1 MKKSQSQISRTISRV
16 AIVITIIIAL
26 CLPASFFALS
36 YQYQIGAMQTEADF
50 NATLTTQYITLNP
63 EMWRFQEHR
72 LRALLEKDFTQS
84 DLPEHRS
91 IIDATGQI
99 VVSMYSQLDTPV
111 LSTRAPL
118 FDTGNTVGYFKV
130 SRSLRPLLLE
140 TGVVGFLALTLAA
153 MLLTI
158 FKLLPMRA
166 LSLALNNQRQSEE
179 LFSKAFHVSP
189 DPFIIYRMRDGRI
202 INVNHS
208 FTRLSGYSQ
217 EEVIGTA
224 LDDLHLW
231 ATSDDNQAAKELL
244 VLRQVVSNHELSL
257 LTKTGERRDMLLSSE
272 MAEIGDE
279 ICLLM
284 VARDVSEQKR
294 SEQRLSY
301 LANYDHLTGLPN
313 RVLFRDRLTSAM
325 QRAHRAE
332 HLVALLYLD
341 LDRFK
346 QVNDSLGH
354 QMGDELLRQVTVR
367 LQQCMRSSD
376 TLAPTSLDE
385 DYDATV
391 ARLGGDEFTIV
402 LEDIKH
408 IDEISRVAQRI
419 LTSLSSPFNLEGH
432 SVFIGASIGITVYP
446 FDDLN
451 LDNLIRNADIAMYR
465 AKALGRNNF
474 QFYTDDLNTNAEER
488 LLLETEL
495 RQALERHE
503 FELFYQAKMDLHTQ
517 HIDGVEALIRWNSPR
532 LGLVAPDNFIPFL
545 EDTGLIVPVG
555 AWVLHTACAQAAA
568 WARQGLLLNMAVNLS
583 ARQFRDN
590 SLTQIIETALRE
602 TGFPAN
608 RLELEVTEG
617 MLMEDSASS
626 QATLSA
632 IKQMGIH
639 ISVDDF
645 GTGYS
650 SLAYLK
656 RFPIDT
662 LKIDRSFVHDLGIN
676 PDDTAIVKAVIALAH
691 SLRLNVVAEG
701 VETLEQLVFLRTEDC
716 EQAQGYHINRPMPVA
731 AFETWLS
738 QYQTETAASRAP
750 EQNGATTCISAP

>member
-1 MKKSQSQISRTISRV
+1 MVNQQQDHLHRTISRV
-16 AIVITIIIAL
+16 AIVIAAVVAC
-26 CLPASFFALS
+26 CLPAGYFALS
-36 YQYQIGAMQTEADF
+36 YQYQTGTMQSEAEF
-50 NATLTTQYITLNP
+50 NATLTTQYIALNP
-63 EMWRFQEHR
+63 EMWQFQVLR
-72 LRALLEKDFTQS
+72 LKALIETDHTERL
-84 DLPEHRS
+84 LPEKRRILS
-91 IIDATGQI
+91 LNNQVIAETLVPLDKPIITART
-99 VVSMYSQLDTPV
+99 
-111 LSTRAPL
+111 PL
-118 FDTGNTVGYFKV
+118 FDAGKTVGYFEV
-130 SRSLRPLLLE
+130 SRSLRPLLLK
-140 TGVVGFLALTLAA
+140 TISVALLALGLAIA
-153 MLLTI
+153 VFAVLKI
-158 FKLLPMRA
+158 LPMRA
-166 LSLALNNQRQSEE
+166 LRLALNNLRQSEA

-189 DPFIIYRMRDGRI
+189 DPVIIYRVRDGKI
-202 INVNHS
+202 INVNHG
-208 FTRLSGYSQ
+208 FARLTGYNDA
-217 EEVIGTA
+217 EVIGKM
-224 LDDLHLW
+224 LGELNLW
-231 ATSDDNQAAKELL
+231 EIENGKGAAKQLL
-244 VLRQVVSNHELSL
+244 ILKQAVHNHELSL
-257 LTKTGERRDMLLSSE
+257 VTKNGERRDMLLSSE
-272 MAEIGDE
+272 MTEIGDE

-313 RVLFRDRLTSAM
+313 RILFRDRLTSAM

-332 HLVALLYLD
+332 RLVALLYLD

-354 QMGDELLRQVTVR
+354 QIGDELLRQVTVR
-367 LQQCMRSSD
+367 LQQCMRNSD

-419 LTSLSSPFNLEGH
+419 LTSLSSPYNLEGH

-488 LLLETEL
+488 LTLETEL

-503 FELFYQAKMDLHTQ
+503 FELFYQAKMDLHSQ

-532 LGLVAPDNFIPFL
+532 LGLVAPDAFIPFL

-555 AWVLHTACAQAAA
+555 AWVIHTACAQAAV
-568 WARQGLLLNMAVNLS
+568 WAQQGLLLNMAVNLS

-590 SLTQIIETALRE
+590 SLTQIVETALRE

-608 RLELEVTEG
+608 RLELEVTES

-626 QATLSA
+626 QATLTA
-632 IKQMGIH
+632 IKRMGIH

-656 RFPIDT
+656 RFPIDS
-662 LKIDRSFVHDLGIN
+662 LKIDRSFVHDLGVN
-676 PDDTAIVKAVIALAH
+676 QDDTAIVKAVIALAH

-701 VETLEQLVFLRTEDC
+701 VETPEQLAILRTENC

-731 AFETWLS
+731 AFETWLT
-738 QYQTETAASRAP
+738 QYQPETAVACINAP
-750 EQNGATTCISAP
+750 